1 MSNEVALA
9 EIINEYHLPDTA
21 VLRQNLSALL
31 NTLALYPEIPSNPA
45 LYRAKL
51 LTHDPF
57 PTRLADLG
65 LLLLA
70 YQREVTSAETMR
82 ILRTQVAKNRQNL
95 TDKFGFIFQADRP
108 GHFEYLDTSGRRCRY
123 ISGFV
128 PVVPLRGRIDR
139 RSRELFLKDKRCPFT
154 MTHSQLEVD
163 DRTPRVAAAKRGL
176 AMPSLTMTL
185 IQSGEAEKYFQPLSK
200 IMNHEKSRICEGCVA
215 GLPIRLPEAFADRVA
230 LYKKQWDSE
239 TCQGCF
245 WYDYQRPEIVAGP
258 VAIDLADHST
268 QTAQG

>member
-1 MSNEVALA
+1 MSTQAALA
-9 EIINEYHLPDTA
+9 EIIAEYHLPDTTI
-21 VLRQNLSALL
+21 LRQNLAALL
-31 NTLALYPEIPSNPA
+31 NTLALYPEIAPNPT

-57 PTRLADLG
+57 PTRPADLG

-70 YQREVTSAETMR
+70 YQREITSSETMR

-108 GHFEYLDTSGRRCRY
+108 GHFEYLNAAGQRCRY

-163 DRTPRVAAAKRGL
+163 DRTPRVAAAKRGQ
-176 AMPSLTMTL
+176 AMPSLTLTL
-185 IQSGEAEKYFQPLSK
+185 VRSGEAEKYFQPLSK

-215 GLPIRLPEAFADRVA
+215 GLPIRLPEAFADRAA
-230 LYKKQWDSE
+230 LYKQQWDPE

-245 WYDYQRPEIVAGP
+245 WYDYQRPEIAIGP
-258 VAIDLADHST
+258 VGLNLGDHAT
-268 QTAQG
+268 QTAQS